1 MAAGVK
7 SNRIQNL
14 AITLDKIYYI
24 LKRQPEHIR
33 TQPPLHVLS
42 PEEVLKYLWVGKDS
56 VVSRVVRL
64 SARCVQC
71 SPTRRSGF

>member
-1 MAAGVK
+1 MGVK

-24 LKRQPEHIR
+24 LKRQPGHVR

-42 PEEVLKYLWVGKDS
+42 AEEVLTYLWVGKDS
-56 VVSRVVRL
+56 VMARVLRL
-64 SARCVQC
+64 SARCE
-71 SPTRRSGF
+71 PGAR